1 MTTARLH
8 TDGSPILFC
17 LVKEEGEKEIL
28 AWITSQAF
36 FEKEGHLDDQIR
48 CPEDCEK
55 WWDEMEAMMGSR
67 CFTTIQQAKENLI
80 SQGFVYSQAMQ
91 EFIDGQEE

>member
-1 MTTARLH
+1 MTTTRLH

-17 LVKEEGEKEIL
+17 LVKEEEEIL
-28 AWITSQAF
+28 AWITSQEF
-36 FEKEGHLDDQIR
+36 FEKEGYLDDQIR

-55 WWDEMEAMMGSR
+55 WCDEMEAMMGSR
-67 CFTTIQQAKENLI
+67 SFSSLEQAKENLI

-91 EFIDGQEE
+91 EFIDGEEE

>member
-1 MTTARLH
+1 MTAARLH

-28 AWITSQAF
+28 AWITSQKF
-36 FEKEGHLDDQIR
+36 FEKEGHLDDQID

-55 WWDEMEAMMGSR
+55 WYNVAEALMGAC
-67 CFTTIQQAKENLI
+67 CFATIEEAKENLI

-91 EFIDGQEE
+91 EFIDGEEE